1 MLNKSNNIIEKEF
14 KNLRRE
20 LLDLTLRNQLLNF
33 KTRAKTITIVNQTPI
48 NLFQT
53 LVLQD
58 SKMYFVANKKDKI
71 EDKSSVWDHIPF
83 DFSKFSEGDK
93 KLATDLTPKEL
104 QKRLYYINNQAKT
117 MLQEQGY
124 NILYLAI
131 GFLEWKDKSKPKQK
145 NNAPLVLIPVA
156 MERKKVGESFNLE
169 WTGEDIQTN
178 IHRRS
183 EERRVGKKCRSRWSP
198 YH

>member
-1 MLNKSNNIIEKEF
+1 MLNKSSNIIEKEF
-14 KNLRRE
+14 KNLRKE

-33 KTRAKTITIVNQTPI
+33 KSRAKTITIVNQTPV

-58 SKMYFVANKKDKI
+58 SKMYFVANEKDKK

-131 GFLEWKDKSKPKQK
+131 GFLEWTDKAKPK
-145 NNAPLVLIPVA
+145 
-156 MERKKVGESFNLE
+156 
-169 WTGEDIQTN
+169 
-178 IHRRS
+178 
-183 EERRVGKKCRSRWSP
+183 
-198 YH
+198 